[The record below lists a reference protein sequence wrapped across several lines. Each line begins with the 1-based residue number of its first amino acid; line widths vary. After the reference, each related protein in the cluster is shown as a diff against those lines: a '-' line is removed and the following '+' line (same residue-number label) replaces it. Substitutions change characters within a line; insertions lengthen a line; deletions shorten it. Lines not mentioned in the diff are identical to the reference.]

1 MPDVRSIDAS
11 VSARMPPS
19 ECRWTRGVQAEGP
32 YALGGTPSEDGSE
45 QAKQEAHT
53 MRFESEVVPEALDRL
68 RRVNGQL
75 GGIIRMIEQ
84 GRDCQDVVQQ
94 LAAVGRAVDRV
105 GLKLLAGQLRQ
116 CLNDEEAARDE
127 GYEEGKFERLFLMLT

>member
-1 MPDVRSIDAS
+1 
-11 VSARMPPS
+11 
-19 ECRWTRGVQAEGP
+19 
-32 YALGGTPSEDGSE
+32 
-45 QAKQEAHT
+45 
-53 MRFESEVVPEALDRL
+53 
-68 RRVNGQL
+68 VNGQL

-116 CLNDEEAARDE
+116 CLTNEEAALDE

>member
-1 MPDVRSIDAS
+1 M
-11 VSARMPPS
+11 
-19 ECRWTRGVQAEGP
+19 
-32 YALGGTPSEDGSE
+32 
-45 QAKQEAHT
+45 K
-53 MRFESEVVPEALDRL
+53 FESEVVPEALDRL
-68 RRVNGQL
+68 RRANGQL

-116 CLNDEEAARDE
+116 CMTDEDAARDE
-127 GYEEGKFERLFLMLT
+127 GYEEGRFERLFLMLT

>member
-1 MPDVRSIDAS
+1 
-11 VSARMPPS
+11 
-19 ECRWTRGVQAEGP
+19 
-32 YALGGTPSEDGSE
+32 
-45 QAKQEAHT
+45 

-116 CLNDEEAARDE
+116 CLYDEEAARDE

>member
-1 MPDVRSIDAS
+1 M
-11 VSARMPPS
+11 
-19 ECRWTRGVQAEGP
+19 
-32 YALGGTPSEDGSE
+32 
-45 QAKQEAHT
+45 K
-53 MRFESEVVPEALDRL
+53 FESEVVPEALDRL

>member
-1 MPDVRSIDAS
+1 
-11 VSARMPPS
+11 
-19 ECRWTRGVQAEGP
+19 
-32 YALGGTPSEDGSE
+32 
-45 QAKQEAHT
+45 

-68 RRVNGQL
+68 RRANGQL
-75 GGIIRMIEQ
+75 GGIIRMLEQ

-116 CLNDEEAARDE
+116 CLTDEDVARDE
-127 GYEEGKFERLFLMLT
+127 GYDQDKFERLFLMLT

>member
-1 MPDVRSIDAS
+1 
-11 VSARMPPS
+11 
-19 ECRWTRGVQAEGP
+19 
-32 YALGGTPSEDGSE
+32 
-45 QAKQEAHT
+45 

-116 CLNDEEAARDE
+116 CLNDEEAARDD

>member
-1 MPDVRSIDAS
+1 MAP
-11 VSARMPPS
+11 
-19 ECRWTRGVQAEGP
+19 
-32 YALGGTPSEDGSE
+32 E
-45 QAKQEAHT
+45 QAKQEAKA
-53 MRFESEVVPEALDRL
+53 MRFESEVVPAALDRL

-105 GLKLLAGQLRQ
+105 GLKLLTGQLRH
-116 CLNDEEAARDE
+116 CLTDEDAARDE
-127 GYEEGKFERLFLMLT
+127 GYEEDKFERLFLMLT

>member
-1 MPDVRSIDAS
+1 M
-11 VSARMPPS
+11 
-19 ECRWTRGVQAEGP
+19 
-32 YALGGTPSEDGSE
+32 
-45 QAKQEAHT
+45 K
-53 MRFESEVVPEALDRL
+53 FESQVVPEALNRL

-105 GLKLLAGQLRQ
+105 GLKLLAGQLRE
-116 CLNDEEAARDE
+116 CLNDEEGSRDE
-127 GYEEGKFERLFLMLT
+127 GYEEDKFERLFLMLT

>member
-1 MPDVRSIDAS
+1 
-11 VSARMPPS
+11 
-19 ECRWTRGVQAEGP
+19 
-32 YALGGTPSEDGSE
+32 
-45 QAKQEAHT
+45 

>member
-1 MPDVRSIDAS
+1 M
-11 VSARMPPS
+11 
-19 ECRWTRGVQAEGP
+19 
-32 YALGGTPSEDGSE
+32 
-45 QAKQEAHT
+45 K
-53 MRFESEVVPEALDRL
+53 FESEVVPEALDRL

-127 GYEEGKFERLFLMLT
+127 GYEERKFERLFLMLT

>member
-1 MPDVRSIDAS
+1 MAP
-11 VSARMPPS
+11 
-19 ECRWTRGVQAEGP
+19 
-32 YALGGTPSEDGSE
+32 E
-45 QAKQEAHT
+45 QAKQEAQT

-116 CLNDEEAARDE
+116 CLNDEKAARDE